1 MMWSD
6 AQIKDAWMHL
16 RKNWGEVRRS
26 AKCVCIQCGHRFVPS
41 DIDEWLNK
49 KPIGHKSESQPA
61 SDDSEPCCPNC
72 RMDYVLGDASG
83 YPVES
88 EDFFKAMRGNA

>member
-1 MMWSD
+1 MWSD

-26 AKCVCIQCGHRFVPS
+26 ANCICIQCGHRFGANE
-41 DIDEWLNK
+41 IGEWLNK
-49 KPIGHKSESQPA
+49 KPKGYKSESQPTN
-61 SDDSEPCCPNC
+61 DESEPCCPHC

-83 YPVES
+83 FPVDDE
-88 EDFFKAMRGNA
+88 EFFKAMRENA